1 MDRVEVVA
9 LIGSVSLLGLILEAV
24 RRRRLSEN
32 YSLVWLVMAV
42 LLVVLSVWRQGLDLL
57 SNWMGIFYPPSAL
70 FVVGF
75 GAILLVLF
83 RFSIVISQL
92 TEQNRR
98 LAQHLAL
105 LEWRLRQSQTG
116 SPDPPM
122 DDASPYADTEIPV
135 RQSAET
141 S

>member
-1 MDRVEVVA
+1 MARVEVVA
-9 LIGSVSLLGLILEAV
+9 LLGTVSLLLIIVEAV

-32 YSLVWLVMAV
+32 YSLVWLLMAGV
-42 LLVVLSVWRQGLDLL
+42 LVVLSLWRHGLDVLGGL
-57 SNWMGIFYPPSAL
+57 IGIFYPPSAL

-75 GAILLVLF
+75 GAVLLILF

-105 LEWRLRQSQTG
+105 LDWQLRQAQSASLTTDHP
-116 SPDPPM
+116 SPD
-122 DDASPYADTEIPV
+122 SE
-135 RQSAET
+135 
-141 S
+141 

>member
-1 MDRVEVVA
+1 MARVEVVA
-9 LIGSVSLLGLILEAV
+9 LLGTVSLLVIIVEAI

-32 YSLVWLVMAV
+32 YSLVWLLMASV
-42 LLVVLSVWRQGLDLL
+42 LMVLSLWRHGLDVLGDL
-57 SNWMGIFYPPSAL
+57 IGIFYPPSAL

-75 GAILLVLF
+75 GAVLLILF

-105 LEWRLRQSQTG
+105 LDWQLRQAQSNSVSLSTNHP
-116 SPDPPM
+116 SPD
-122 DDASPYADTEIPV
+122 SE
-135 RQSAET
+135 
-141 S
+141 

>member
-1 MDRVEVVA
+1 MARVEVVA
-9 LIGSVSLLGLILEAV
+9 LMGTVGLLLMIVEAV

-32 YSLVWLVMAV
+32 YSLVWLLMAGV
-42 LLVVLSVWRQGLDLL
+42 LVVLSLWRHGLDVLGNL
-57 SNWMGIFYPPSAL
+57 IGIFYPPSAL

-75 GAILLVLF
+75 GAVLLILF

-105 LEWRLRQSQTG
+105 LDWQLRQAQSTSVPTPHP
-116 SPDPPM
+116 SPDP
-122 DDASPYADTEIPV
+122 E
-135 RQSAET
+135 
-141 S
+141 

>member
-1 MDRVEVVA
+1 MARVEVVA
-9 LIGSVSLLGLILEAV
+9 LLGTVSLLVIIVEAV

-32 YSLVWLVMAV
+32 YSLVWLLMAGV
-42 LLVVLSVWRQGLDLL
+42 LVVLSLWRHGLDVLGDL
-57 SNWMGIFYPPSAL
+57 IGIFYPPSAL

-75 GAILLVLF
+75 GAVLLILF

-105 LEWRLRQSQTG
+105 LDWQLRQAQSTFLPTDHP
-116 SPDPPM
+116 SPD
-122 DDASPYADTEIPV
+122 SE
-135 RQSAET
+135 
-141 S
+141 